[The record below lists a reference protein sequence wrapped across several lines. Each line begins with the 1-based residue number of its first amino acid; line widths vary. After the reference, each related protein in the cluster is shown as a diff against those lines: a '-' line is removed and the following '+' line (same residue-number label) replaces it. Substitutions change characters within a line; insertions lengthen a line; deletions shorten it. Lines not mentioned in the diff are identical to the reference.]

1 MDYCLWTSSCI
12 VLHSKKSTSLTEDH
26 ICCFTCKEKSKC
38 SFACI
43 DRNKG
48 KECLFQ
54 RTAEEITETWAPKTF
69 NLVDTPKTSRRKKV
83 EESSED
89 ILRARKEA
97 EKTARQLDQQ
107 SIRKTTPE
115 VTSAPKRRQP
125 VKRSLAEEGGKPAI
139 KKAAEKREPPKPAR
153 KPKPEKIKSLWEVPK
168 HIPTTVKELAKQTGA
183 TYARAN
189 YLIRTK
195 KLSFEEALKILQ
207 N

>member
-48 KECLFQ
+48 KKCLFQ

-69 NLVDTPKTSRRKKV
+69 KLVDVPKTSRRKKV

-97 EKTARQLDQQ
+97 EKTAKQLDLQ
-107 SIRKTTPE
+107 STRNITQE

-125 VKRSLAEEGGKPAI
+125 VKRSPTEESKKPKI
-139 KKAAEKREPPKPAR
+139 KKATKKREPLKPAR
-153 KPKPEKIKSLWEVPK
+153 KSKSERIKSLWEVPK
-168 HIPTTVKELAKQTGA
+168 HIPTTVKELAEQTGA

-189 YLIRTK
+189 YLIKTK